1 MTPITYT
8 FLFLKKLLGQAV
20 GEKARA
26 MAQAGATLIMNPT
39 IEEFLNPKGVFHVTC
54 VGADGKVKWSE
65 LCPNTVTTEGKNA
78 MLDKFLGL
86 AAAYAAMGM
95 GLHTTVGN
103 ASSTYA
109 TPSPQVESVV
119 YSNANRPT
127 PSFSAASAGSKATSA
142 AVAFNINGSATIT
155 GVFLA
160 LGAAG
165 VTTKSD
171 TAASAI
177 LLSTGTFSGGSRA
190 VVNGD
195 TLNVTYSLAL

>member
-1 MTPITYT
+1 MNDE
-8 FLFLKKLLGQAV
+8 LNAADGVSAGV
-20 GEKARA
+20 VARPEF
-26 MAQAGATLIMNPT
+26 GD
-39 IEEFLNPKGVFHVTC
+39 FLNPVGVYHFEC
-54 VGADGKVKWSE
+54 VRDGKVIWSE
-65 LCPNTVTTEGKNA
+65 VCPNTVTTEGKNA

-86 AAAYAAMGM
+86 GTAYAAIAM

-119 YSNANRPT
+119 YSNSTRGV

-142 AVAFNINGSATIT
+142 AVSFTINGSATIT
-155 GVFLA
+155 GAFMA
-160 LGAAG
+160 LGASG

-171 TAASAI
+171 TAATAI
-177 LLSTGTFSGGSRA
+177 LLSTGSFGASRA
-190 VVNGD
+190 VISGD

>member
-1 MTPITYT
+1 MQGENTFIADLSSAALVARGGIDDRLTILGYYT
-8 FLFLKKLLGQAV
+8 VQCV
-20 GEKARA
+20 GED
-26 MAQAGATLIMNPT
+26 G
-39 IEEFLNPKGVFHVTC
+39 EE
-54 VGADGKVKWSE
+54 KWTDIAW
-65 LCPNTVTTEGKNA
+65 NVVTTEGKNA

-86 AAAYAAMGM
+86 GAAYAAIAM

-109 TPSPQVESVV
+109 TPAPQVESVV

-127 PSFSAASAGSKATSA
+127 PSFSAASAGAKATSA

-155 GVFLA
+155 GCFMA

-171 TAASAI
+171 TAATAI
-177 LLSTGTFSGGSRA
+177 LLSSGTFSAGSRA
-190 VVNGD
+190 VINGD
-195 TLNVTYSLAL
+195 TLNVTYTLTLT

>member
-1 MTPITYT
+1 MGETIKTADVIGGGLVMAP
-8 FLFLKKLLGQAV
+8 QATDV
-20 GEKARA
+20 LRLQGYFTAECIRDGEVIWRD
-26 MAQAGATLIMNPT
+26 
-39 IEEFLNPKGVFHVTC
+39 EF
-54 VGADGKVKWSE
+54 
-65 LCPNTVTTEGKNA
+65 PNTVTTEGKNA

-86 AAAYAAMGM
+86 GAAYAAIAM

-119 YSNANRPT
+119 YSNGTRGV
-127 PSFSAASAGSKATSA
+127 PSFSAASGGAKATSA
-142 AVAFNINGSATIT
+142 AVAFTINGSATIT
-155 GVFLA
+155 GAFVA

-177 LLSTGTFSGGSRA
+177 LLSSGTFSGGSRA
-190 VVNGD
+190 VISGD
-195 TLNVTYSLAL
+195 TLNVTYTLTLT